1 MSKKNDIP
9 TMDMEQFIE
18 KFMKFRSEIL
28 KQSKKYDTS
37 IPPIS
42 SAEEIDL
49 FKFWFLDTRETEV
62 FNEVRRDEEEP
73 DESDRWKVEDEDNE

>member
-28 KQSKKYDTS
+28 KQSKKYDIS